1 MSIDGLPEQFEEFVE
16 RARAALG
23 REITAAKTVVAAA
36 NAEKSS
42 VQNTLSD
49 LQAQCKL
56 AQDQLAAVT
65 NDLHRAAGLVGV
77 GHNIEQARA
86 ELQRVKRETEQAS
99 KALERLSKERTERE
113 AQVNALGDE
122 VRRLVAIR
130 TESEAAMANIRA
142 QLGSVQIGA
151 RP

>member
-36 NAEKSS
+36 MLKK
-42 VQNTLSD
+42 VQCRTRSRISKRN
-49 LQAQCKL
+49 
-56 AQDQLAAVT
+56 QDQLAAVT

-113 AQVNALGDE
+113 AQVNALGAKFEDWSQYE
-122 VRRLVAIR
+122 PK
-130 TESEAAMANIRA
+130 
-142 QLGSVQIGA
+142 A
-151 RP
+151 RPRWPISEHNWVQCR